1 MYSYL
6 SSGQKDLFQSE
17 PWGVEMTITPTSGS
31 VLNVTDAN
39 IVMGSLTVD
48 RYVSTGSGLPIG
60 TATAGQL
67 SFTLDNANHDFD
79 GVIFAGASIYLR
91 FYVIDPSDNS
101 YVYLP
106 VGYFTVDEA
115 PRILRSISIVALDAM
130 VQFDVIPELTV
141 AFPCTVQ
148 ALVDNL
154 AYVCG
159 ITLHTTLTNLPN
171 YGYLIPSAP
180 EQMQDLTARQLLQ
193 YCCQIMGCNAQIG
206 RDGELYLLEY
216 SNTPSDSFDEKK
228 RYSSDIREDIT
239 ITGVQISSTT
249 GDVAITGNEGY
260 VLEIKDN
267 PLIQT
272 DPTVLLS
279 DLYYLCDLDDPI
291 VFAPFSAVVVPVP
304 WYDPMDVVTFTKGG
318 EGHTV
323 FCTKVQQT
331 INANTA
337 LEGTGLSETI
347 KGFATIDPLTVREQ
361 QILRDI
367 RTRASEAVSAA
378 EQNAISFSNII
389 ANSLGLYDLS
399 VENLDGSTTYYFGDK
414 STLED
419 SNTIYTFRADGFA
432 WTDHAGYL
440 IDDWHYGIN
449 SNGNAMLRLLTL
461 YKLTADQIEASSI
474 TAKELN
480 LTLNDTLFG
489 DQTVTE
495 VINNN
500 GVVTQTQG
508 KANANEAEINRQ
520 AKYIKIGDLSSVQ
533 NADLYGLGKYGVA
546 VGRVD
551 DNNNFIAYSSFTQNK
566 LSFYDE
572 YGTDVAYISSATLHI
587 RNAEIIE
594 SIKFG
599 HRFTLN
605 INTDSTDTDQITGWG
620 SLTLRW

>member
-1 MYSYL
+1 MYSSL
-6 SSGQKDLFQSE
+6 SADQKALFQSE
-17 PWGVEMTITPTSGS
+17 SWGVEMTITPTSGS

-39 IVMGSLTVD
+39 LVMGTLTVD
-48 RYVSTGSGLPIG
+48 RYVSTGSELPIG

-79 GVIFAGASIYLR
+79 GVVFAGASIYLR
-91 FYVIDPSDNS
+91 FYVVDPADNS

-115 PRILRSISIVALDAM
+115 PRILESISIVALDAM

-141 AFPCTVQ
+141 AFPCTVE
-148 ALVDNL
+148 ALVNDL
-154 AYVCG
+154 ATIAGV
-159 ITLHTTLTNLPN
+159 TLGTTLTALPN
-171 YGYLIPSAP
+171 YNYTIPSAP
-180 EQMQDLTARQLLQ
+180 EQLQDLTARQLLQ
-193 YCCQIMGCNAQIG
+193 YCCQIMGVNAQIG
-206 RDGELYLLEY
+206 RNGSLYLLEY
-216 SNTPSDSFDEKK
+216 SNTSSDSFDETQ

-239 ITGVQISSTT
+239 VTGVQIASTT
-249 GDVAITGNEGY
+249 GDVAMTGNEGY

-272 DPTVLLS
+272 DPTGLLS
-279 DLYYLCDLDDPI
+279 GLFYLCDPDDPI
-291 VFAPFSAVVVPVP
+291 VFAPFSAVVIPVP
-304 WYDPMDVVTFTKGG
+304 WYDPMDVVTFTKDGV
-318 EGHTV
+318 GHIV
-323 FCTKVQQT
+323 FCTKVLQS
-331 INANTA
+331 INGNTA

-399 VENLDGSTTYYFGDK
+399 VENLDGSTTFYFGDAE
-414 STLED
+414 TLED
-419 SNTIYTFRADGFA
+419 SSVIYTFRANGFA
-432 WTDHAGYL
+432 WTSDWNGGSPTWENG
-440 IDDWHYGIN
+440 IDA
-449 SNGNAMLRLLTL
+449 NGNAILRLLTL

-474 TAKELN
+474 TANELN
-480 LTLNDTLFG
+480 LTLNDTIFG

-572 YGTDVAYISSATLHI
+572 YGTDVAYISSAALHI

-594 SIKFG
+594 SMKLG
-599 HRFTLN
+599 HRFTLL